1 MNFRQ
6 ENGFFA
12 GLRFPQLAGS
22 EFSMCQLKNVRE
34 TVNICTA
41 AQYTTKVRYGRS
53 VFGTGT

>member
-1 MNFRQ
+1 MKLARLNPKLPEGSMNFPE

-34 TVNICTA
+34 TVNWH
-41 AQYTTKVRYGRS
+41 
-53 VFGTGT
+53 